1 MVLKCKIGKKIVEFN
16 SDDILY
22 VQASNIYSW
31 VFTKDGKRILC
42 SKPLSSVLELLPEKD
57 FFQTHRSYI
66 VNLRE
71 IYKIDTMNNQIYLKD
86 GETDL
91 PLSRYRKQ
99 LFQKEM
105 AKNSKTSSKSL
116 V

>member
-1 MVLKCKIGKKIVEFN
+1 MLKCKIGKKLVEFN

-31 VFTKDGKRILC
+31 VFTKDRKRILC

-99 LFQKEM
+99 IFQS
-105 AKNSKTSSKSL
+105 ALNSTNKKIT
-116 V
+116 

>member
-1 MVLKCKIGKKIVEFN
+1 MILKCKIGKKFVEFN
-16 SDDILY
+16 SDDILFI
-22 VQASNIYSW
+22 QAANIYSW
-31 VFTKDGKRILC
+31 VYTKDGRRILC
-42 SKPLSSVLELLPEKD
+42 SKPLNSVLELLPEKD
-57 FFQTHRSYI
+57 FFQTHRSYV

-86 GETDL
+86 GQTDL

-99 LFQKEM
+99 LFQKELV
-105 AKNSKTSSKSL
+105 KNSKTYSKSL

>member
-1 MVLKCKIGKKIVEFN
+1 MVNFKIGKKLIEFN

-22 VQASNIYSW
+22 VQAANIYSW
-31 VFTKDGKRILC
+31 IFTKDGKRILC

-99 LFQKEM
+99 LFQKEI
-105 AKNSKTSSKSL
+105 AKNAKTYSKSL